1 MSEAVNE
8 GFVHLRVRS
17 AYSLLEGA
25 IKADKVSGLAKASE
39 MPAVALTDRANLY
52 GALEFS
58 VTSKDAGVQ
67 PIIGCALPVT
77 GIGGGQTERW
87 AKVPTIVLLAQSE
100 QGLSLIHI

>member
-1 MSEAVNE
+1 LSEAAGE

-25 IKADKVSGLAKASE
+25 IKADKIPGLAKTAE

-58 VTSKDAGVQ
+58 VVSKDAGVQ
-67 PIIGCALPVT
+67 PIIGCSLPVT
-77 GIGGGQTERW
+77 GIGGGRTER
-87 AKVPTIVLLAQSE
+87 
-100 QGLSLIHI
+100 